1 MTMPQNLI
9 FQNLPNLCRLEAD
22 SHGFVNLVPMTSDEI
37 QQAGLPVP
45 CDPGAIIDAIAA
57 AESNKKYKG
66 RNLVG
71 EYTEYTKPWRNP
83 ETGAAPYQN
92 GFFGAAEQW
101 LKDNGIDFQVFTNPV
116 VNVYQV
122 CTHIDPTGRQIDG
135 NIRYLIEINGMPLY
149 TRRYGK
155 LPDGKQNEHFH
166 LEEMYQSGLL
176 ERPTEG
182 HVHKTNALG
191 VQCARLNLSAIQNL
205 MASQKEPTSASIS

>member
-22 SHGFVNLVPMTSDEI
+22 AQGFVNLVPMTNDDIRLAS
-37 QQAGLPVP
+37 LPVP
-45 CDPGAIIDAIAA
+45 CDPGAIIDAIPVDGG
-57 AESNKKYKG
+57 KKYKG
-66 RNLVG
+66 RDLLA
-71 EYTEYTKPWRNP
+71 EYTEYTKPWRDP
-83 ETGAAPYQN
+83 KTGAAPYQD

-101 LKDNGIDFQVFTNPV
+101 LKDNGIDFEVFTTPV

-135 NIRYLIEINGMPLY
+135 NIRYLIEINGLPLY

-155 LPDGKQNEHFH
+155 LPDGKQNEQFH
-166 LEEMYQSGLL
+166 LEEMYANGLL
-176 ERPTEG
+176 ERPAEG

-205 MASQKEPTSASIS
+205 MTSQKEPTNARIS

>member
-9 FQNLPNLCRLEAD
+9 FQNLPNLCRLDVD
-22 SHGFVNLVPMTSDEI
+22 SHGFVNLIPMTQDEI
-37 QQAGLPVP
+37 QQA
-45 CDPGAIIDAIAA
+45 
-57 AESNKKYKG
+57 
-66 RNLVG
+66 
-71 EYTEYTKPWRNP
+71 NP
-83 ETGAAPYQN
+83 A
-92 GFFGAAEQW
+92 
-101 LKDNGIDFQVFTNPV
+101 

-166 LEEMYQSGLL
+166 LEEMYQNGLL
-176 ERPTEG
+176 EKPAEG

-205 MASQKEPTSASIS
+205 MASKKEPTGARIS